1 MEIQETIALTECAKS
16 IRAIH
21 DVMDIIGGKWKISII
36 ASLCFHPSRFSD
48 LLRQIDGISG
58 KVLSRDLKELEVNGL
73 ISRKVLDTQPITVEY
88 SITQYGATLKE
99 LTGVISDWG
108 LAHRQRIIDGAVSK

>member
-1 MEIQETIALTECAKS
+1 MELLEPLQLTGCTKS

-21 DVMDIIGGKWKISII
+21 DVMDLIGGKWKISII

-73 ISRKVLDTQPITVEY
+73 ISRKVLDTQPISVEY
-88 SITQYGATLKE
+88 TITEYGATLKE
-99 LTGVISDWG
+99 LTAVISDWG
-108 LAHRQRIIDGAVSK
+108 LAHRRRIIDGLK